1 VIPERTTQPDTQRQV
16 TIVAAVVI
24 LAIAFAFNW
33 FFNHTPKG
41 LGVKAIP
48 AFYPIVFFVGWGT
61 LVPAWL
67 MGKVVLGGIV
77 SPRELGIGADRRDV
91 LASLAALAVGG
102 AIAAVPLLPLLRDP
116 GGLRT
121 LHGLFAGL
129 LAASTAEVLLFLGV
143 LGAGVRAFL
152 GRDDWWSNAAIVAL
166 SSVAFGLFH
175 FTYPEPWND
184 LPTALTL
191 AGVWILVSL
200 LFAASRSLLAA
211 ILLDNILA
219 TVGFVKN
226 GLSLPQP
233 ALHGWVMAVLALV
246 VFIGV
251 FRFSR
256 R

>member
-1 VIPERTTQPDTQRQV
+1 MPAGTAQPDAQRQV
-16 TIVAAVVI
+16 TVAAAVAI
-24 LAIAFAFNW
+24 LAIAFALNW

-41 LGVKAIP
+41 MGVKAIP
-48 AFYPIVFFVGWGT
+48 AFYPIVFFIGWGT

-67 MGKVVLGGIV
+67 MGKIVLGGIV
-77 SPRELGIGADRRDV
+77 SPRELGIGADRRDI
-91 LASLAALAVGG
+91 LASLSALIVGS
-102 AIAAVPLLPLLRDP
+102 AIAAIPLLPLLRDP
-116 GGLRT
+116 AGLRT
-121 LHGLFAGL
+121 LHGLFANL
-129 LAASTAEVLLFLGV
+129 LVASTAEVLLFLGV

-152 GRDDWWSNAAIVAL
+152 GCDDWRSNAAIVAL

-191 AGVWILVSL
+191 MGIWAMVSL
-200 LFAASRSLLAA
+200 LFAVSRSLLAA

-233 ALHGWVMAVLALV
+233 ALHGWLLAVSALV
-246 VFIGV
+246 VFVGV

>member
-1 VIPERTTQPDTQRQV
+1 MPARTAQPDAQRQV

-24 LAIAFAFNW
+24 LAIAFALNW

-41 LGVKAIP
+41 MGVKAIP

-77 SPRELGIGADRRDV
+77 SPRELGIGADRRDLLACMAV
-91 LASLAALAVGG
+91 LLIGG

-116 GGLRT
+116 AGWRI
-121 LHGLFAGL
+121 LHALFAGL
-129 LAASTAEVLLFLGV
+129 LAASSAEVLLFLGV
-143 LGAGVRAFL
+143 LGAAVRAFL
-152 GRDDWWSNAAIVAL
+152 GRDDWWSNAAIVVL

-191 AGVWILVSL
+191 AGIWILVSL

-211 ILLDNILA
+211 ILFDNILA

-233 ALHGWVMAVLALV
+233 APHGWLLGLLAFV
-246 VFIGV
+246 VFVGV